1 MDNMIN
7 TENREKRVGAGI
19 ITMAVLYFIG
29 QALTILGVI
38 INLAFKDQINNF
50 LLEAGTSADVNQTEL
65 LITLCIAVIITI
77 AVILILL
84 KKPIGAFA
92 FIGIEILSFVYK
104 AIISGVTIYTPLSLI
119 FPGLMIFFIYKKKDI
134 YFVKE

>member
-1 MDNMIN
+1 MDNMI
-7 TENREKRVGAGI
+7 NREKRVGAGI
-19 ITMAVLYFIG
+19 ITMSVLYFIG
-29 QALTILGVI
+29 QAFTILGVI
-38 INLAFKDQINNF
+38 INLVFKDQINNF
-50 LLEAGTSADVNQTEL
+50 LLEAGTAADVNPTEL
-65 LITLCIAVIITI
+65 TITLCIAIIIII

-84 KKPIGAFA
+84 KKPIGAFI

-104 AIISGVTIYTPLSLI
+104 AIVAGVTIYTPLSLI